1 MEKSNH
7 GGKRA
12 GAGRKRQYVRKVTF
26 NANERTLVILA
37 QQERQAEFINQAIAE
52 KWERD

>member
-26 NANERTLVILA
+26 NASKETLAILE
-37 QQERQAEFINQAIAE
+37 QQERQAEYINQAIGE
-52 KWERD
+52 KWLRD

>member
-26 NANERTLVILA
+26 NANKETLAILEK
-37 QQERQAEFINQAIAE
+37 QERQAEYINQAIAE
-52 KWERD
+52 KWQKG